1 MRFAGTTLI
10 MGVKP
15 KLRSIV
21 QALAAVALLGVVLVA
36 PVSEAVEDIQP
47 VVPTNIPD
55 QMPAQVQLE
64 VIIFEVNTQ
73 ATTDLGVNFRFD
85 RLREGVDGNGI
96 VERLDLIPAPT
107 ASLPP
112 GFVPPSPVTNVISDI
127 NHIVS
132 MPRPDS
138 NPWPDNV
145 RPDIAPAVPSVQTP
159 AGLGVAA
166 DVISGEGTFFAA
178 LRTLLLDQQAD
189 LISRPAIL
197 VMDGERAEI
206 HAGGEVPFQDIQYTK
221 GIPRLQV
228 KYEKTGVD
236 VILTPT
242 ITDDGRRVR
251 INIELIAVRDVAIS
265 QNVRGVQLPRIADRT
280 LRNTTI
286 IVPDGH
292 TWIAG
297 GLRSE
302 SKSEVERRI
311 PVLGSIPLLGNLF
324 KSRSTVDRVRELY
337 IAMVPRIILPN
348 APVPAM
354 DYEHSEEAL
363 EEAQRRIEVNF

>member
-1 MRFAGTTLI
+1 VG
-10 MGVKP
+10 
-15 KLRSIV
+15 
-21 QALAAVALLGVVLVA
+21 
-36 PVSEAVEDIQP
+36 SEMCIRD
-47 VVPTNIPD
+47 
-55 QMPAQVQLE
+55 
-64 VIIFEVNTQ
+64 
-73 ATTDLGVNFRFD
+73 
-85 RLREGVDGNGI
+85 
-96 VERLDLIPAPT
+96 
-107 ASLPP
+107 
-112 GFVPPSPVTNVISDI
+112 
-127 NHIVS
+127 
-132 MPRPDS
+132 RPDS

-145 RPDIAPAVPSVQTP
+145 RPDIAPVVPSVQTP

-166 DVISGEGTFFAA
+166 DVISGEGTFLAA

-189 LISRPAIL
+189 LLSRPVIL
-197 VMDGERAEI
+197 VMNGERAEI

-236 VILTPT
+236 VVLTPT

-251 INIELIAVRDVAIS
+251 INIEQIAVRDVAIS

-280 LRNTTI
+280 LKNTTI
-286 IVPDGH
+286 ILRDGE
-292 TWIAG
+292 TWVAG

-324 KSRSTVDRVRELY
+324 KSRTTVDRVRELY

-348 APVPAM
+348 APVPTM